1 MNRRTAL
8 QTMAAP
14 LAARAAARPNIVF
27 VLADDVRWDELGC
40 VGHPFVR
47 TPGIDRIAAEGAL
60 FRNAFVTTPICSPS
74 RASFLTG
81 QYASK
86 HGIIDNTDRSPLSHR
101 LATFPRLLHDSG
113 YESAYIGKWHMGL
126 DDSPRPGFDHWVSI
140 RGQGEYFDPELNENG
155 KAARVRGYVTDIFNQ
170 RATDF
175 IARPRSRPFVLY
187 LAHKA
192 LHPNVKQNADGSIT
206 PINGGGF
213 TPAPRH
219 ARLYADEKIP
229 RRPNAGRAPLGKP
242 ALLRKIGN
250 LPPLGPDTGTDDET
264 IRNRLRLLAAVDEGI
279 GQIFETLEKTRQ
291 LDNTV
296 FVFTSD
302 NGYFYGE
309 HGLSEERRLAYEESI
324 RIPMLVRFPARVKPR
339 TTIDRFALT
348 VDMAPTFLELAGA
361 PARPGMHGRSLV
373 PLLEGRKT
381 DWRQSFLV
389 EYFSDTVMPR
399 VRNMGYHAVR
409 TAKWKYVHYTE
420 LTGMDE
426 LYDLERDPYEM
437 KNVIGENRAAVAA
450 MQGELARLR
459 RELEGPLPRGR
470 GSA

>member
-1 MNRRTAL
+1 
-8 QTMAAP
+8 
-14 LAARAAARPNIVF
+14 
-27 VLADDVRWDELGC
+27 
-40 VGHPFVR
+40 
-47 TPGIDRIAAEGAL
+47 
-60 FRNAFVTTPICSPS
+60 
-74 RASFLTG
+74 
-81 QYASK
+81 
-86 HGIIDNTDRSPLSHR
+86 
-101 LATFPRLLHDSG
+101 
-113 YESAYIGKWHMGL
+113 MGL
-126 DDSPRPGFDHWVSI
+126 DDSPRPGFDQWVSV

-155 KAARVRGYVTDIFNQ
+155 RVARVRGYVTDIFNE
-170 RATDF
+170 RAVEF

-192 LHPNVKQNADGSIT
+192 MHPNVKQAADGSMT
-206 PINGGGF
+206 PIGAGGF

-219 ARLYADEKIP
+219 ARLYADARIP
-229 RRPNAGRAPLGKP
+229 RRPNAGRAPVGKP

-264 IRNRLRLLAAVDEGI
+264 IRNRLRLLAGVDEGV
-279 GQIFETLEKTRQ
+279 GRIFETLEKTRQ

-339 TTIDRFALT
+339 TVIDGFALT
-348 VDMAPTFLELAGA
+348 VDMAPTFLDLAGA

-381 DWRQSFLV
+381 DWRQSFLI

-399 VRNMGYHAVR
+399 VRNMGYQAVR

-420 LTGMDE
+420 LAGMDE

-437 KNVIGENRAAVAA
+437 KNVIGEKSAALAA
-450 MQGELARLR
+450 MRNELARLR
-459 RELEGPLPRGR
+459 GEL
-470 GSA
+470 A